1 MRYLRT
7 SDLDLVRQ
15 LAAETLRRRRPRRAA
30 RPRTY
35 VIPPIPAASRVRAY
49 VAHPAGDLAPLT
61 LAVRTLLAVR
71 GAA

>member
-15 LAAETLRRRRPRRAA
+15 LAAEALRPRRRRAA
-30 RPRTY
+30 RPRAY
-35 VIPPIPAASRVRAY
+35 VLPPIAAASRVRAY
-49 VAHPAGDLAPLT
+49 VAHPAGDLAPLA